1 MSGLRGVVGLIMK
14 AAVPP
19 ISCAYPLA
27 PNEALRVYSG
37 STVSLT
43 GTGDG
48 NRTVSWVS
56 TGSGNSAI
64 AANADA
70 LTTGS
75 VLMGTD
81 TVWYE
86 AVFSSDG
93 ASYGGSLDGYI
104 TDGAGAIVD
113 RGNNVTAPA
122 PTTAAMV
129 LTFGLNPDG
138 TVVRKRN
145 GVEYSPGSSGG
156 PVTGQY
162 FAPAIRFFGTN
173 TGETVTATLRTSASE
188 IQYAGAGVDL
198 CGNAIP

>member
-1 MSGLRGVVGLIMK
+1 MIIWTNSPNPLE
-14 AAVPP
+14 
-19 ISCAYPLA
+19 CAYPLA

-56 TGSGNSAI
+56 TGSGNSAL

-75 VLMGTD
+75 VLMGAD
-81 TVWYE
+81 TIWYE
-86 AVFSSDG
+86 AAFSSGG
-93 ASYGGSLDGYI
+93 ASYGGSLGGYI
-104 TDGAGAIVD
+104 TDGAGAIVGP
-113 RGNNVTAPA
+113 GNNVTTPA
-122 PTTAAMV
+122 ATAAAMV

-145 GVEYSPGSSGG
+145 GVEYSPGFSGG

-162 FAPAIRFFGTN
+162 FAPAIRLFETN
-173 TGETVTATLRTSASE
+173 TGETVTATLRTSVLN
-188 IQYAGAGVDL
+188 IQYAGVGVDL
-198 CGNAIP
+198 CGNPI